1 MVGINNS
8 TGTPGPVLLGQR
20 GTRFLDEAQAALNNG
35 SAITGPQAIVP
46 MVGLD
51 PGLPTT
57 LDKAWGTGS
66 MFWNDQTEVDI
77 MRTACGDFAK
87 HLGILFENIKQ
98 GAEIKPHHWMVY
110 FRKEITRYEITY

>member
-8 TGTPGPVLLGQR
+8 TGTPGPVLLGER
-20 GTRFLDEAQAALNNG
+20 GTRFLDKAQAALNNG

-66 MFWNDQTEVDI
+66 MFWNDQTEIDI
-77 MRTACGDFAK
+77 MRAACGNFAK
-87 HLGILFENIKQ
+87 HLGSNAHYLKNDSDFFWVRYNLQLIFHILSK
-98 GAEIKPHHWMVY
+98 K
-110 FRKEITRYEITY
+110 